1 MSNLEEIFRFH
12 GSKLYVQN
20 LTFRRK
26 RHFHVKFVFEHNET
40 SLNFERKIE
49 VAENFILTI

>member
-1 MSNLEEIFRFH
+1 MYKIYHSEGKDI
-12 GSKLYVQN
+12 
-20 LTFRRK
+20 
-26 RHFHVKFVFEHNET
+26 FHVKFVFEHNET